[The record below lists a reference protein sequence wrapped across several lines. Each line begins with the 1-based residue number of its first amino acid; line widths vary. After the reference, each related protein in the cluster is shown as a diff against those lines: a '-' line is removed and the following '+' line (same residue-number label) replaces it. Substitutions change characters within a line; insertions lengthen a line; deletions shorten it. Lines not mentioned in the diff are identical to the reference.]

1 MKFYKPLN
9 HEAIV
14 ALLISF
20 LIFGCATTS
29 TVSATPK
36 KSNKEGN
43 DSVLKS
49 MCLGTENL
57 SKGNI
62 QNAKNYFSS
71 ATTSISGIWGD
82 TPEAQKA
89 RSLWYDEAIK
99 PFKGEPYERMMAF
112 YYMGLLF
119 LMDNDYG
126 NAQASFRQS
135 VMQDAFAEEN
145 QYRADVVLP
154 LFLQAWALQAQG
166 SYKPA
171 EDAYSLVKKN
181 RPDFKLPSM
190 EKQPNV
196 LLIVETGKSPRT
208 VADGVGSYQLKFF
221 RGKKFID
228 KRAKYSIDGQMPIDL
243 YPMEDIFWQASTR
256 GGRAVDRIVDGK
268 VQFRETTEG
277 LGSALTDISSEL
289 LDNPNS
295 YGGDAEEIG
304 LALGIV
310 GIASTLLS
318 GKAKPAVDTR
328 YWDNLPDVVHLSTFH
343 LDPGNHNINID
354 FYDEN
359 GIIIN
364 GMSQSKQVTIPSGQD
379 KPAIIWISAW
389 DRNSKRYTY

>member
-1 MKFYKPLN
+1 MKFFIQLIQKLS
-9 HEAIV
+9 V
-14 ALLISF
+14 AFLISI
-20 LIFGCATTS
+20 LLLGCATTS
-29 TVSATPK
+29 TVRTTPRK
-36 KSNKEGN
+36 ISKEGN
-43 DSVLKS
+43 DSVLQN
-49 MCLGTENL
+49 MCLGAENL

-62 QNAKNYFSS
+62 QYAKKYFSS

-82 TPEAQKA
+82 TPEARKA

-112 YYMGLLF
+112 YYMGLIF
-119 LMDNDYG
+119 LMENDYG

-145 QYRADVVLP
+145 QHRADVVLP
-154 LFLQAWALQAQG
+154 LFLQGWALQAQG

-171 EDAYSLVKKN
+171 EDAYTLVKKN

-196 LLIVETGKSPRT
+196 LLIVETGKSPRK

-221 RGKKFID
+221 RGKKFAD
-228 KRAKYSIDGQMPIDL
+228 KRAKYSIDGQQPIEM
-243 YPMEDIFWQASTR
+243 YPMEDIYWQASTR

-277 LGSALTDISSEL
+277 IGSALTEMSSEL

-295 YGGDAEEIG
+295 YGSDAEEIG

-328 YWDNLPDVVHLSTFH
+328 YWDNLPDVVHLTTLH
-343 LDPGNHNINID
+343 LNSGNHNINID
-354 FYDEN
+354 FFDEN
-359 GIIIN
+359 GIKII
-364 GMSQSKQVTIPSGQD
+364 GMSKSKSVTITSDQD
-379 KPAIIWISAW
+379 KPAIIWVSAW
-389 DRNSKRYTY
+389 DRYSGRYSK